1 MVESATVARLDQ
13 LAGLAERIERKKAD
27 LDETRGDL
35 GQIYSQAEEDGFHR
49 RALKEAI
56 RLRGMEPSKRNDYLH
71 ALQAYCDELG
81 VWSQGDMLDPPPEIP
96 EPPAGRRRRSAP
108 KPTLVPAA

>member
-1 MVESATVARLDQ
+1 MLSATSARLDQ

-27 LDETRGDL
+27 LDDTRGDL

-49 RALKEAI
+49 KALKEAI
-56 RLRGMEPSKRNDYLH
+56 RLKGMEPSKRNDYLH
-71 ALQAYCDELG
+71 SLQIYCDELG
-81 VWSQGDMLDPPPEIP
+81 VWSQGDLLDPAPEIP
-96 EPPAGRRRRSAP
+96 AEPPTGRRRRAS